1 MAIIRAMA
9 LTVVVRS
16 GDQESSP
23 KVTFDAPRI
32 VIGRGEGCDVRLPD
46 PSISHRH
53 ASIRQ
58 RGSDYIVVD
67 EGSTNGTFVGPVRL
81 SPHAPRVVRS
91 GDMVRVGRIWL
102 ELRVEHVVPTAAIQL
117 ATKEIALGL
126 VAEALA
132 AQGEPSTATVRV
144 IEGPDAGRELVIAE
158 LGRRYVLGRGQGVD
172 LVLDDADASRRHVEI
187 ERRGTDLWVRD
198 LGSKN
203 GVKLG
208 ERVLDAGKEQ
218 AWSQNTV
225 LSVGGNRL
233 RYDDPAQEALLE
245 LERAADE
252 RLTDDESVD
261 PPNLSPEPSAAGEAA
276 GADESPRALE
286 GRADSPIAKVPRR
299 AAPVARSER
308 RGWTLTDVVVA
319 LIALAVLVFSIV
331 GLFWLFRTK

>member
-1 MAIIRAMA
+1 MA
-9 LTVVVRS
+9 LTVIVRS
-16 GDQESSP
+16 GDVKSAP

-32 VIGRGEGCDVRLPD
+32 VVGRGEGCDVRLPD
-46 PSISHRH
+46 ASVSHRH

-102 ELRVEHVVPTAAIQL
+102 ELRVEHVVPTAATNV

-132 AQGEPSTATVRV
+132 AQGDPSAVRV
-144 IEGPDAGRELVIAE
+144 FVREGPDAGRELALTE
-158 LGRRYVLGRGQGVD
+158 PGRPYVLGRGQGVD
-172 LVLDDADASRRHVEI
+172 LVLDDADASRKHVEVQ
-187 ERRGTDLWVRD
+187 RRGGQVLVRD

-203 GVKLG
+203 GASLG
-208 ERVLDAGKEQ
+208 ERKLEAGKDVPWPQ
-218 AWSQNTV
+218 GV
-225 LSVGGNRL
+225 PLRVGANLLG
-233 RYDDPAQEALLE
+233 YEDPVSEALAE

-252 RLTDDESVD
+252 RLREDDLIDAPNASPD
-261 PPNLSPEPSAAGEAA
+261 PAQAVEDEVSPMAPELG
-276 GADESPRALE
+276 PRA
-286 GRADSPIAKVPRR
+286 ASPIAKVPER
-299 AAPVARSER
+299 AAKPPAPVR

-319 LIALAVLVFSIV
+319 LIALGVLVVSIL
-331 GLFWLFRTK
+331 GLIWLFKAT